1 VFSSHF
7 PWKLDKRCNL
17 CGKHQLMRIDS
28 RGCGK
33 RRRKA
38 RRISQTQDVG
48 KVTRKSGK
56 RERKRKLDQAA
67 KEICRGC
74 GASRVGGASGIDK
87 TRIYQIGT
95 RPMVLLLRSSSR
107 QTNKKRLLMTRFINL
122 HNRGGFQEN
131 DSLIGQHATEWL

>member
-38 RRISQTQDVG
+38 RRISQTQRKTSG
-48 KVTRKSGK
+48 SRTEKWKTRTETQIGPG
-56 RERKRKLDQAA
+56 RKRNLQGVRRVAGRWRDRHRQDLDLSNWDPTYGTPLAFKFEANKQ
-67 KEICRGC
+67 K
-74 GASRVGGASGIDK
+74 ASLDD
-87 TRIYQIGT
+87 TFY
-95 RPMVLLLRSSSR
+95 
-107 QTNKKRLLMTRFINL
+107 
-122 HNRGGFQEN
+122 
-131 DSLIGQHATEWL
+131 